1 MLKRPDRS
9 PNQARAA
16 GQGIWRTS
24 MLWTV
29 TVVLLILWA
38 VGFFGF
44 GQAVGVWIHILIVL
58 AIISLIFN
66 LIGGRRV

>member
-1 MLKRPDRS
+1 M
-9 PNQARAA
+9 
-16 GQGIWRTS
+16 
-24 MLWTV
+24 MWTV

-44 GQAVGVWIHILIVL
+44 GQAVGMWIHILIIL

-66 LIGGRRV
+66 LMSGRRAL

>member
-1 MLKRPDRS
+1 M
-9 PNQARAA
+9 
-16 GQGIWRTS
+16 
-24 MLWTV
+24 MWTV

-44 GQAVGVWIHILIVL
+44 GTAVGYWIHILIVL

-66 LIGGRRV
+66 LMSGRLYKLPRFIHQCQRAQT

>member
-1 MLKRPDRS
+1 MTAIRPECK
-9 PNQARAA
+9 PVAEGMA
-16 GQGIWRTS
+16 GPKEIQ

-44 GQAVGVWIHILIVL
+44 GAAVGYWIHILIIL
-58 AIISLIFN
+58 AVISLIYN
-66 LIGGRRV
+66 LLAGRRAL

>member
-1 MLKRPDRS
+1 MASNTPMADGMAGRTRS
-9 PNQARAA
+9 F
-16 GQGIWRTS
+16 T
-24 MLWTV
+24 MMWTV

-44 GQAVGVWIHILIVL
+44 GQAVGMWIHILIIL

-66 LIGGRRV
+66 LMSGRRAL

>member
-1 MLKRPDRS
+1 
-9 PNQARAA
+9 
-16 GQGIWRTS
+16 

-44 GQAVGVWIHILIVL
+44 GTAVGYWIHILLIL
-58 AIISLIFN
+58 AVISIIFN
-66 LIGGRRV
+66 LLSGRARSLGHLRTLL

>member
-1 MLKRPDRS
+1 
-9 PNQARAA
+9 
-16 GQGIWRTS
+16 

-44 GQAVGVWIHILIVL
+44 GQAVGAWIHILIIL

-66 LIGGRRV
+66 LLSGRRAL